1 MDQRLDFLFYN
12 KARERFYNWADA
24 RLDLESLIRFHAI
37 YADPFVSRAALTRII
52 RVWAAGE
59 SYKVFVHT
67 SILDF
72 SDERN
77 QSEKKNIIHLVWIP
91 AEGWKYFN
99 SVRDFA
105 VEKFP
110 CSKIIFLP
118 DCDKMYQKKYVKDI
132 KQGVFVFTYY
142 PNIVKLQ
149 ENHKKIFMEDK
160 IRDRLLAEV
169 KDVYNHDIRVIL
181 ITVVYEDSLPND
193 CTKYITRLKDDLRK
207 DRIRTTV
214 KFLRIGED
222 LNLLDLEYLQSP
234 RKKLFIICGITPT
247 IMLSPLN
254 TVRLLLDDLHISY
267 AETRLNDYFN
277 D

>member
-1 MDQRLDFLFYN
+1 MDQRLDFLFYD
-12 KARERFYNWADA
+12 KARERFYNWADE

-52 RVWAAGE
+52 RVWAAKKN
-59 SYKVFVHT
+59 YTVFTHT

-118 DCDKMYQKKYVKDI
+118 DCDKMYQKKYLKDVE
-132 KQGVFVFTYY
+132 QGVFTYY
-142 PNIVKLQ
+142 PHIEKLQ
-149 ENHKKIFMEDK
+149 ENHEKIFMEDK
-160 IRDRLLAEV
+160 IRDQLIGEV

-181 ITVVYEDSLPND
+181 VTVYEDSLPND
-193 CTKYITRLKDDLRK
+193 YMKYLTGLKDDLRK
-207 DRIRTTV
+207 DWIRTTV
-214 KFLRIGED
+214 KFLRTRDD
-222 LNLLDLEYLQSP
+222 LNLLDFAYLLNP
-234 RKKLFIICGITPT
+234 KKKLFVICGLASTNIVLP
-247 IMLSPLN
+247 PLDK
-254 TVRLLLDDLHISY
+254 VRALLDDHHIRY
-267 AETRLNDYFN
+267 AETRLNDYF
-277 D
+277 DD